1 MLAHGFEV
9 GQHFARLT
17 APQVKGLLVYSNRQD
32 FIAS

>member
-17 APQVKGLLVYSNRQD
+17 APQVESLLVNSSRQD